1 MRFVLANP
9 LRKWCSVRRAMF
21 FRLKPS
27 GPRTYLQIVENR
39 REDGAHRQHVIAT
52 LGRADE
58 LAASGALATLLASG
72 ARLCDQ
78 VMLLSALE
86 RDADGPRL
94 STRRIGGPLL
104 FERLWEETG
113 CQAVIRELLADRGF
127 EFNVERAIFATVL
140 HRLFVSG
147 SDRACDKWITDYAVP
162 AVDDLALHHLYRAM
176 AWLGEE
182 LDAAEGGQ
190 AHATPFA
197 PRCVKDQ
204 IEEALFARRRD
215 LFSELSIVFMDTTSL
230 CFEGAGG
237 ETLGQRGY
245 SKDHRPDLMQLILCV
260 VIDATGRPICTEIM
274 PGNTADVRILIP
286 TIDRLRHRFA
296 IGRVCIVADRGMI
309 SAATLE
315 GLEERGLEYILG
327 ARERSD
333 RLVREVVLADEGPFT
348 PLLVERANGA
358 ETQLFAKEVRHAG
371 RRYIVCRN
379 EAEAEKDRADR
390 QAIIA
395 GLEQQLQRGDK
406 ALIGNSAYR
415 RYLRRVAL
423 PDGKGGKGKPGPA
436 FEIDAGKLAEEARYD
451 GIFVLRTNARITP
464 LQAMLRYRELLEVE
478 TLFRKT
484 KSVLRTRPIY
494 HSSDAA
500 IRGHVFCSFLAL
512 VLQKELL
519 ERCRAA
525 GFMPE
530 WDDVL
535 RDLDRLQQAEVIQGG
550 KTWKVRTDVE
560 ATASAL
566 LRACGIAIPP
576 RIQGIPPPAPAAASP
591 PPAPKRRGRPRR
603 GATRP

>member
-1 MRFVLANP
+1 VF
-9 LRKWCSVRRAMF
+9 
-21 FRLKPS
+21 
-27 GPRTYLQIVENR
+27 
-39 REDGAHRQHVIAT
+39 AT
-52 LGRADE
+52 L
-58 LAASGALATLLASG
+58 
-72 ARLCDQ
+72 
-78 VMLLSALE
+78 
-86 RDADGPRL
+86 
-94 STRRIGGPLL
+94 
-104 FERLWEETG
+104 
-113 CQAVIRELLADRGF
+113 
-127 EFNVERAIFATVL
+127 L

-147 SDRACDKWITDYAVP
+147 SDRACDKWITDYAIP
-162 AVDDLALHHLYRAM
+162 GVDGLALHHLYRAM

-286 TIDRLRHRFA
+286 TIARLRHRFA

-327 ARERSD
+327 ARERTD

-348 PLLVERANGA
+348 PLLVGRANGA

-371 RRYIVCRN
+371 RRYMVCRN
-379 EAEAEKDRADR
+379 QAEAEKDRADR

-395 GLEQQLQRGDK
+395 GLEQQLHRGDK

-415 RYLRRVAL
+415 RYLRRVTT
-423 PDGKGGKGKPGPA
+423 PGEKGGKNKPAPA

-451 GIFVLRTNARITP
+451 GIFVLRTNARVTP

-512 VLQKELL
+512 VLQKELF

-525 GFMPE
+525 GFTPE

-535 RDLDRLQQAEVIQGG
+535 RDLDRLQVVTLAKEGQRIRL
-550 KTWKVRTDVE
+550 RTPTTG
-560 ATASAL
+560 TAGPLFKA
-566 LRACGIAIPP
+566 AGIALPP
-576 RIQGIPPPAPAAASP
+576 NIRDTAAS
-591 PPAPKRRGRPRR
+591 
-603 GATRP
+603 